1 MPLDRIMLQRGG
13 MNHPPSLFKLRRDRP
28 STTPATG
35 ICPHPNVDTRRDKE
49 LFSKSGPFFQWGLS
63 VSPKEDQLLFSE
75 QEHGQ
80 LELMLAENF
89 R

>member
-1 MPLDRIMLQRGG
+1 MWT
-13 MNHPPSLFKLRRDRP
+13 RDWTKNCFRK
-28 STTPATG
+28 PA
-35 ICPHPNVDTRRDKE
+35 R
-49 LFSKSGPFFQWGLS
+49 SGPFFQWGLS